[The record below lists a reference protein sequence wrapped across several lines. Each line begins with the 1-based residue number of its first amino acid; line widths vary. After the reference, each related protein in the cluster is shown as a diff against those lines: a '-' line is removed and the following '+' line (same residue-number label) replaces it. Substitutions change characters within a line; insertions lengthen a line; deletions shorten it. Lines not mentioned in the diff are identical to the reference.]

1 MHKSVGASIQ
11 VISHSRTFA
20 LAFTEI
26 MLGFAHWNETH
37 VSVKDVIENIGARKG
52 WSFEWN

>member
-11 VISHSRTFA
+11 VISYPRTFA

-26 MLGFAHWNETH
+26 MLNFAHRNETN
-37 VSVKDVIENIGARKG
+37 VSVKDVIENIGAGKG